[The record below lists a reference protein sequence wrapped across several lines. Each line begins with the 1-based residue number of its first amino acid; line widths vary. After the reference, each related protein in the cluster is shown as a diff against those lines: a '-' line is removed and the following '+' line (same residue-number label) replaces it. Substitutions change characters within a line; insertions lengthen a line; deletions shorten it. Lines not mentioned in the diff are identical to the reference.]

1 MNRSSLRLPIAQ
13 LIALTSLHFIVDA
26 FAGMPSVLLPNIRN
40 NFTLTLTQG
49 VAIIVILD
57 ISCNVFQ
64 ILTGHLRSKSTK
76 PLFMQIGLLLAS
88 LVTLIFLVPQSHA
101 FYFLCLIFLLAGV
114 GIAIVHPEALRA
126 VHTIARI
133 PATIA
138 TSVFITAGFLGF
150 SSGGYIAS
158 ILIQRFG
165 ATSIAWMALLTIPP
179 ILFLHLTKVKLATDD
194 HKNDQDN
201 VSLRD
206 VYPFWIIFLMSLPIT
221 VSSTILVRLLPSRLA
236 EIGFDVG
243 FTGKSV
249 LLYGIG
255 SAVGSLVWAQLAHKK
270 GELITTSILM
280 LIGAPLLVLY
290 LANLDS
296 AQAIW
301 LLMISG
307 FFASSTYSFIITMGK
322 KATGL
327 KLGQRMGFL
336 IGGAWGFASLVL
348 LALSKPAE
356 IYGIEKILAA
366 VPLGFACASV
376 IGLALF
382 YKTRKKQILKQ
393 LQKP

>member
-26 FAGMPSVLLPNIRN
+26 FAGMPSVLLPNIRES
-40 NFTLTLTQG
+40 FALTLTQG

-57 ISCNVFQ
+57 ISCNAFQ

-88 LVTLIFLVPQSHA
+88 LVTLVFLVPQSNA
-101 FYFLCLIFLLAGV
+101 FYILCIIFLLAGF
-114 GIAIVHPEALRA
+114 GIAISHPESFRA
-126 VHTIARI
+126 VHAIEKI

-158 ILIQRFG
+158 IITQRFG
-165 ATSIAWMALLTIPP
+165 ATAIVWLLFMVIPP
-179 ILFLHLTKVKLATDD
+179 ILFLHLTKVKLATDS
-194 HKNDQDN
+194 HKNTQAN
-201 VSLRD
+201 LPLRD
-206 VYPFWIIFLMSLPIT
+206 VYPFWIILVMSLPIT
-221 VSSTILVRLLPSRLA
+221 VSSTTLVRLLPSRLA

-243 FTGKSV
+243 FAGKSV

-255 SAVGSLVWAQLAHKK
+255 SAAGSLIWAQLAHKK

-280 LIGAPLLVLY
+280 LIGTPFLVLY
-290 LANLDS
+290 LTNLDS

-307 FFASSTYSFIITMGK
+307 FFASSTYSFIVTMGK

-366 VPLGFACASV
+366 VPFGFGCASV
-376 IGLALF
+376 IGLVLF
-382 YKTRKKQILKQ
+382 YKTTKR
-393 LQKP
+393 